1 MSSEI
6 DKIDNI
12 IKDFDSGLVDNIV
25 GNNTLIFKKEET
37 KSAKNSSMEHTK
49 KDEEEALIDNIVD
62 DNTLVLGK
70 EDSENMERVRAER
83 AEKEETRTLI
93 AKKDAQ
99 DLVNS
104 AKELYSKSNEDIE
117 YIKFKANADTNSL
130 GKILY
135 QIELTEDAITTVMNA
150 INDGDTNTN
159 LFKCLTDLQKTM
171 MELLKTKN
179 LYLSAIEESFKQLTT
194 DVEMSS
200 AVEVDTEDEATAI
213 TAKAKNGRELMK
225 IINEATNKIEEEKQ
239 TKQ

>member
-1 MSSEI
+1 MSKTADEI
-6 DKIDNI
+6 DD
-12 IKDFDSGLVDNIV
+12 LVQEFND
-25 GNNTLIFKKEET
+25 
-37 KSAKNSSMEHTK
+37 
-49 KDEEEALIDNIVD
+49 ALIDNIVD
-62 DNTLVLGK
+62 DNTLVFTAQDAEAARK
-70 EDSENMERVRAER
+70 AREER
-83 AEKEETRTLI
+83 AAEAEKRTLI

-104 AKELYSKSNEDIE
+104 AKELYSKSSENIE
-117 YIKFKANADTNSL
+117 YVKFKANADANSL

-135 QIELTEDAITTVMNA
+135 QIELTEDAITTVVDA

-179 LYLSAIEESFKQLTT
+179 MYLSTIEDSFKQLTN

-200 AVEVDTEDEATAI
+200 AIEVDTEDSNEPL

-225 IINEATNKIEEEKQ
+225 LINETANKIEEEKRL
-239 TKQ
+239 KQLTTDEQKDTEPEDKDA

>member
-1 MSSEI
+1 MSKTA
-6 DKIDNI
+6 DKID
-12 IKDFDSGLVDNIV
+12 DLVQEFND
-25 GNNTLIFKKEET
+25 G
-37 KSAKNSSMEHTK
+37 
-49 KDEEEALIDNIVD
+49 LIDNIVD
-62 DNTLVLGK
+62 DNTLVFTAQDAEAARK
-70 EDSENMERVRAER
+70 AREER
-83 AEKEETRTLI
+83 AAEAEKRTLI

-104 AKELYSKSNEDIE
+104 AKDLYSKSSENIE
-117 YIKFKANADTNSL
+117 YVKFKANADANSL

-135 QIELTEDAITTVMNA
+135 QIELTEDAITTVVDA

-179 LYLSAIEESFKQLTT
+179 MYLSTIEDSFKQLTN

-200 AVEVDTEDEATAI
+200 AIEVETEDSNEPL

-225 IINEATNKIEEEKQ
+225 LINETANRIEEKKRLKQ
-239 TKQ
+239 LTTDEQGDTESEDKDA

>member
-1 MSSEI
+1 MRKTA
-6 DKIDNI
+6 DKID
-12 IKDFDSGLVDNIV
+12 DLVQEFND
-25 GNNTLIFKKEET
+25 G
-37 KSAKNSSMEHTK
+37 
-49 KDEEEALIDNIVD
+49 LIDNIVD
-62 DNTLVLGK
+62 DNTLVFTAQDA
-70 EDSENMERVRAER
+70 EAAREER
-83 AEKEETRTLI
+83 AVEAEKRTLI

-104 AKELYSKSNEDIE
+104 AKDLYSKSSENIE
-117 YIKFKANADTNSL
+117 YVKFKANADANSL

-135 QIELTEDAITTVMNA
+135 QIELTEDAITTVVDA

-179 LYLSAIEESFKQLTT
+179 MYLSTIEDSFKQLTN

-200 AVEVDTEDEATAI
+200 AIEVETEDSNEPL

-225 IINEATNKIEEEKQ
+225 LINETANRIEEEKRL
-239 TKQ
+239 K

>member
-1 MSSEI
+1 MSKTV
-6 DKIDNI
+6 DKID
-12 IKDFDSGLVDNIV
+12 DIV
-25 GNNTLIFKKEET
+25 QEFNDG
-37 KSAKNSSMEHTK
+37 
-49 KDEEEALIDNIVD
+49 LIDNIVN
-62 DNTLVLGK
+62 DNTLIFTAQDAEAARK
-70 EDSENMERVRAER
+70 ARKER
-83 AEKEETRTLI
+83 AVEAEKRTLI

-104 AKELYSKSNEDIE
+104 AKDLYSKTSENIE
-117 YIKFKANADTNSL
+117 YVKFKANADANSL

-135 QIELTEDAITTVMNA
+135 QIELTEDAITTVVDA

-179 LYLSAIEESFKQLTT
+179 MYLSTIEDSFKQLTN

-200 AVEVDTEDEATAI
+200 AIEVETEDSNEPL

-225 IINEATNKIEEEKQ
+225 LINETAIRIAEEKRLKQ
-239 TKQ
+239 TTDEQGDTESKDKDA

>member
-1 MSSEI
+1 MSKTA
-6 DKIDNI
+6 DKID
-12 IKDFDSGLVDNIV
+12 DIV
-25 GNNTLIFKKEET
+25 QEFNDG
-37 KSAKNSSMEHTK
+37 
-49 KDEEEALIDNIVD
+49 LIDNIVD
-62 DNTLVLGK
+62 DNTLVFTAQDAEAARK
-70 EDSENMERVRAER
+70 AREER
-83 AEKEETRTLI
+83 AAEAEKRTLV

-104 AKELYSKSNEDIE
+104 AKDLYSKSSENIE
-117 YIKFKANADTNSL
+117 YVKFKANADANSL

-135 QIELTEDAITTVMNA
+135 QIELTEDAITTVVDA

-179 LYLSAIEESFKQLTT
+179 MYLSTIEDSFKQLTN

-200 AVEVDTEDEATAI
+200 AIEVETEDTNEPL

-225 IINEATNKIEEEKQ
+225 LINETAIRIAEEKRLKQ
-239 TKQ
+239 TTDEQGDTESENKDA

>member
-1 MSSEI
+1 MSKTA
-6 DKIDNI
+6 DKID
-12 IKDFDSGLVDNIV
+12 DLVQEFND
-25 GNNTLIFKKEET
+25 G
-37 KSAKNSSMEHTK
+37 
-49 KDEEEALIDNIVD
+49 LIDNIVD
-62 DNTLVLGK
+62 DNTLVFTAQDAEAARK
-70 EDSENMERVRAER
+70 AREER
-83 AEKEETRTLI
+83 AVEAEKRTLI

-104 AKELYSKSNEDIE
+104 AKDLYSKSSENIE
-117 YIKFKANADTNSL
+117 YVKFKANADANSL

-135 QIELTEDAITTVMNA
+135 QIELTEDAITTVVDA

-179 LYLSAIEESFKQLTT
+179 MYLSTIEDSFKQLTN

-200 AVEVDTEDEATAI
+200 AIEVETEDSNEPL

-225 IINEATNKIEEEKQ
+225 LINETANRIEEEKRL
-239 TKQ
+239 KQLTTDEQGDTESEDKDA

>member
-1 MSSEI
+1 MSKTV
-6 DKIDNI
+6 DKID
-12 IKDFDSGLVDNIV
+12 DIV
-25 GNNTLIFKKEET
+25 QEFNDG
-37 KSAKNSSMEHTK
+37 
-49 KDEEEALIDNIVD
+49 LIDNIVN
-62 DNTLVLGK
+62 DNTLIFTAQDAEAARK
-70 EDSENMERVRAER
+70 AREER
-83 AEKEETRTLI
+83 AVEAEKRTLI

-104 AKELYSKSNEDIE
+104 AKDLYSKSSENIE
-117 YIKFKANADTNSL
+117 YVKFKANADANSL

-135 QIELTEDAITTVMNA
+135 QIELTEDAITTVMDA

-179 LYLSAIEESFKQLTT
+179 MYLSTIEDSFKQLTN

-200 AVEVDTEDEATAI
+200 AIEVETEDPNEPL

-225 IINEATNKIEEEKQ
+225 LINETAIRIAEEKRLKQ
-239 TKQ
+239 TTDEQGDTESEDKDA

>member
-1 MSSEI
+1 MSKTA
-6 DKIDNI
+6 DKID
-12 IKDFDSGLVDNIV
+12 DIV
-25 GNNTLIFKKEET
+25 HEFNDG
-37 KSAKNSSMEHTK
+37 
-49 KDEEEALIDNIVD
+49 LIDNIVD
-62 DNTLVLGK
+62 DNTLVFTAQDAEAARK
-70 EDSENMERVRAER
+70 AREER
-83 AEKEETRTLI
+83 AAEAEKRTLI

-104 AKELYSKSNEDIE
+104 AKDLYSKSSENIE
-117 YIKFKANADTNSL
+117 YVKFKASADANSL

-135 QIELTEDAITTVMNA
+135 QIELTEDAITTVVDA

-179 LYLSAIEESFKQLTT
+179 MYLSTIEDSFKQLTN

-200 AVEVDTEDEATAI
+200 AIEVETEDTNEPL

-225 IINEATNKIEEEKQ
+225 LINETAIRIAEEKRLKQ
-239 TKQ
+239 TTDEQGDTESENKDA